1 MESYSEFGELIAN
14 TVWDGDP
21 VNLKESLMGLDQYA
35 FSAREKL
42 TAKADA
48 DGCMSVAGGF
58 RSSSFQWRKHAKL
71 QEFFKKKVISGELKP
86 LLESEFNCNPVEL
99 TQAVVEELE
108 MLVKSRQLPRSGGG
122 FFYGHQ
128 FQDESDDEYL
138 EQDLK
143 FCSWAKQ
150 TIEEGDHV
158 YYDCWW

>member
-1 MESYSEFGELIAN
+1 MESYSEFGELIAD
-14 TVWDGDP
+14 TVWDSDP

-35 FSAREKL
+35 FSAPEEL
-42 TAKADA
+42 TVEQDD
-48 DGCMSVAGGF
+48 DGRMSIKGVHGEE
-58 RSSSFQWRKHAKL
+58 FQWRKHAKL
-71 QEFFKKKVISGELKP
+71 QEFFEHKIMTGELSP
-86 LLESEFNCNPVEL
+86 LVDDEFNCNPVKL
-99 TQAVVEELE
+99 TMPIINELE
-108 MLVKSRQLPRSGGG
+108 GLVQSRQLPRSGGG